1 MKGSPMNHKDQDA
14 NCLDDYVQTWAM
26 QYPKK
31 HKRDIMGRLLEQAQF
46 NDAFIELFLFT
57 LFTHLG
63 YSVDVH
69 PDICGDTR
77 HPDFLVTKGHHSF
90 FLEAKVDYNMSSK
103 ERNRKNQIEKLKGAL
118 SKKGN
123 PGLGLIIRDFSII
136 NQNKP
141 EPSIR
146 GLIRNIRIRAE
157 ILKRESWSINN
168 PFEKSDEEFEY
179 NSQNLSCRY
188 SFFSLPNA
196 LAASSEAAIIDASF
210 KATTPN
216 YHETLLESVLLKANG
231 YAIDNKP
238 YLICIYEM
246 NAAVDEFGVARALLG
261 EQKIQLGYNQAGELV
276 SESHYRLPNGFFTSE
291 RRLGVSGVLVFGP
304 HLHLTD
310 EPKYWFF
317 INEEA
322 EFPLRYEDLPFS
334 HYIVSTQGCSSA
346 SERKS
351 ISYIVKKLK
360 AINPVDHSC
369 EPFD

>member
-1 MKGSPMNHKDQDA
+1 MNHKDQD
-14 NCLDDYVQTWAM
+14 NDCLDDYVRTWAM
-26 QYPKK
+26 QYPEK
-31 HKRDIMGRLLEQAQF
+31 HKQDIMGRLREQAQF

-69 PDICGDTR
+69 PDVRGDTR

-103 ERNRKNQIEKLKGAL
+103 ERNHKNQIEKLKRAL
-118 SKKGN
+118 NKKGN

-136 NQNKP
+136 DQNKP

-146 GLIRNIRIRAE
+146 GLTRDIRIRAE
-157 ILKRESWSINN
+157 TWKRESGSIND
-168 PFEKSDEEFEY
+168 PFEKSEEEFEY
-179 NSQNLSCRY
+179 SCPNLSCRY
-188 SFFSLPNA
+188 SFFSLSDA
-196 LAASSEAAIIDASF
+196 LAKSSEAAIIDASF
-210 KATTPN
+210 KATTLN

-246 NAAVDEFGVARALLG
+246 NAAVDEFGVAQALLG
-261 EQKIQLGYNQAGELV
+261 EEKIQLGFNQAGELI
-276 SESHYRLPNGFFTSE
+276 SESYYRLPTGFFTSE

-334 HYIVSTQGCSSA
+334 YYIVSTQGCSSA

-351 ISYIVKKLK
+351 ISDIVKRLK
-360 AINPVDHSC
+360 ASNLVDHPC
-369 EPFD
+369 EPSD